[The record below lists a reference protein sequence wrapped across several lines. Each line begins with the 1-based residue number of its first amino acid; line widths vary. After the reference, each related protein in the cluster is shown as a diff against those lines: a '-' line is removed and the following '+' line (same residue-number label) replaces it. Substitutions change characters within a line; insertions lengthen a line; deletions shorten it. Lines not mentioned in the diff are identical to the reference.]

1 MLNDEDAKL
10 VTLARQ
16 ARARIDAAEGAA
28 VRDEMGR
35 SYSGATIDIPGLHV
49 TALQLAVAQA
59 VAAGARSIEAAVIVS
74 ENTEPEISP
83 LVGPLTPTGP
93 VHVCMPSGDVVRSVT
108 VSSDESG
115 ARE

>member
-59 VAAGARSIEAAVIVS
+59 VAAGAHTFEAAAVVTKADS
-74 ENTEPEISP
+74 AEMSP
-83 LVGPLTPTGP
+83 LAHCMEPDGVLHICSPTG
-93 VHVCMPSGDVVRSVT
+93 DVLRSVVVPKT
-108 VSSDESG
+108 G
-115 ARE
+115 IG